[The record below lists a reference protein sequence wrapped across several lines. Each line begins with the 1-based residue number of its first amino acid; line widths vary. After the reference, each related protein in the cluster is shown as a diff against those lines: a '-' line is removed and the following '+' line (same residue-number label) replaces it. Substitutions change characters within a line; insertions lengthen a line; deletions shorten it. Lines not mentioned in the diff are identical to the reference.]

1 MGLSQEILKA
11 IGELGYKSPT
21 PVQEQCIP
29 FIKTTKQDLIA
40 NAQTGTGKTAA
51 FGLPIL
57 ERIESQNR
65 NVQALI
71 LSPTR
76 ELGVQ
81 IANDLK
87 DYSKFMPDVN
97 VIAVYGGA
105 SIENQVK
112 ELQRGGQIVVG
123 TPGRIVDLIKRR
135 KLKVDNINYLV
146 LDEADEMLSMG
157 FKDELDEILSNTP
170 STRQTL
176 LFSATMPNG
185 IENISK
191 KYMNSPGHIA
201 IGKKNSGAENV
212 SHVFYQVHAKDRY
225 LALKRIV
232 DVNPGIYGIIFVR
245 TRFDAK
251 EVAEKL
257 MHDGYNAD
265 ALHGDLSQPQREY
278 VMTRFRSRN
287 LQILVATDVAARG
300 LDVDDLTHVINYN
313 IPDDVEVY
321 VHRSGR
327 TGRAGKSGV
336 SISIIHSREL
346 NKIKMLERMVD
357 KRFQHLYIPAGK
369 EVCEKQLFHLIDK
382 MENVEVDEEQIKP
395 FLKDIYS
402 KLEWLT
408 REDLIK
414 RFVSVEFNRFL
425 DYYSSAEDINIQSSS
440 RNEKPERS
448 SSENRKEGR
457 NRNKSE
463 RSSDSFEK
471 NFRDSDSFEGKKQ
484 DSKKYRKN
492 FDYSRFYINLGT
504 KNGMNPGKLISV
516 LTKNP
521 VFKSVEIGEIE
532 LYSKFSFFE
541 IDKKFEAQVFEIIDN
556 ADYQG
561 MPIKVELTKGNANSI
576 QKEKP
581 AGGTA
586 KSEDKKFGARNPR
599 STQGEYG
606 ARRNSSSN
614 SDSYSRTDNFGK
626 KKSSGGSSRFNDS
639 KPARPSAGRKRKM

>member
-11 IGELGYKSPT
+11 IGELGFISPT

-29 FIKTTKQDLIA
+29 FIQTSTQDLIA

-57 ERIESQNR
+57 ERIDKHNR
-65 NVQALI
+65 NVQALV

-87 DYSKFMPDVN
+87 DYSKFMPEIN

-105 SIENQVK
+105 SIDNQVK

-135 KLKVDNINYLV
+135 KLKVENINYLV

-170 STRQTL
+170 SSRQTL

-185 IENISK
+185 IESISK
-191 KYMNSPGHIA
+191 NYMNSPKHIA
-201 IGKKNSGAENV
+201 IGKKNSGAVNV

-327 TGRAGKSGV
+327 TGRAGKSGI

-357 KRFQHLYIPAGK
+357 KKFQHLFIPAGK
-369 EVCEKQLFHLIDK
+369 EVCEKQLFHLLDK
-382 MENVEVDEEQIKP
+382 MENVEVDESQINP
-395 FLKDIYS
+395 FLKDVYQ
-402 KLEWLT
+402 KLEFLS

-425 DYYSSAEDINIQSSS
+425 EYYSDAEDINVKASKY
-440 RNEKPERS
+440 EKEDDTRGS
-448 SSENRKEGR
+448 NRKESRKKSQSTR
-457 NRNKSE
+457 N
-463 RSSDSFEK
+463 SDNFES
-471 NFRDSDSFEGKKQ
+471 NFRESESGDSRKQ
-484 DSKKYRKN
+484 DQKKYRKN
-492 FDYSRFYINLGT
+492 FDYSRFYINVGT
-504 KNGMNPGKLISV
+504 KNGINPGKLINII
-516 LTKNP
+516 TKNP
-521 VFKSVEIGEIE
+521 DFKSVEIGEIE
-532 LYSKFSFFE
+532 LFSKFSFFE
-541 IDKKFEAQVFEIIDN
+541 IDKKFESQVFEFLEN
-556 ADYQG
+556 SDYQG
-561 MPIKVELTKGNANSI
+561 LPIKVELTKGNPQSI

-581 AGGTA
+581 EAPRRR
-586 KSEDKKFGARNPR
+586 SEDRKFGPKSSESNRGDFKSR
-599 STQGEYG
+599 
-606 ARRNSSSN
+606 SSSRSGSSFSSK
-614 SDSYSRTDNFGK
+614 SDDFGK
-626 KKSSGGSSRFNDS
+626 KSPRSGGSKYSDNRASRAPG
-639 KPARPSAGRKRKM
+639 KRRKD